1 MGPSK
6 SDQWVTAGF
15 FGGGVRV
22 MGITHFLSIGNCLFK
37 VFSLILKKSGGIY
50 IKDILLG
57 EVSFL
62 HFSVFSMSRKILFL
76 YEQGE
81 TSMQTLEIKN
91 KNEEQKSNKKN
102 TTKPSVECLD
112 PILKSIPLSLLLI

>member
-15 FGGGVRV
+15 FGGEVRV

-37 VFSLILKKSGGIY
+37 VFSLILKKSGGVY

-81 TSMQTLEIKN
+81 TSTQLLKLKTKMKSKNQTKKKQN
-91 KNEEQKSNKKN
+91 KTFSRV
-102 TTKPSVECLD
+102 S
-112 PILKSIPLSLLLI
+112 